1 VSGSGLAQR
10 PRQVVHLH
18 ISAQES
24 RNMDFKSQ
32 MPQMPTMEIPEAV
45 RQLAERNVEQS
56 RSAYT
61 QFAEMAKRAQDM
73 VTKSSGTMTQT
84 ALEIQMK
91 ALRFAEQNVDAGF
104 SLASELARARDMKEY
119 MEIQTKHAQRQMQNY
134 ANQAQELG
142 RLMTEAAQKVQPP
155 KM

>member
-1 VSGSGLAQR
+1 
-10 PRQVVHLH
+10 
-18 ISAQES
+18 
-24 RNMDFKSQ
+24 MDFKQMPQ

-56 RSAYT
+56 RTAYT

-84 ALEIQMK
+84 ALDIQMK

-119 MEIQTKHAQRQMQNY
+119 MEIQTKHAQRQMQAY

-155 KM
+155 KV